1 MQKKFLYLDG
11 FTAYELE
18 EQLFH
23 LKSKY
28 QTIDVWRHKKF
39 GNILFI
45 DGDIQ
50 IAEYMEEAYSNAL
63 TEPILKDGKAKRI
76 AIIGGGDCGV
86 LRQALS
92 FPVNEAIVV
101 DIDEEVVNASKR
113 FLPKVVGG
121 SLQDKRSKLVIGDA
135 FKFLKKNRDF
145 DVIIYDLTMEPVGI
159 PKNFMEIIAVAL
171 KKSGRFSAQCGSA
184 FDEERKKKIK
194 AMMNPFFR
202 NIKFEAIWVPAF
214 VEPWMFV
221 YAEKK

>member
-23 LKSKY
+23 KKSKY
-28 QTIDVWRHKKF
+28 QTIDVWKHKKF

-50 IAEYMEEAYSNAL
+50 IAEYMEEVYSNAL
-63 TEPILKDGKAKRI
+63 TEPILKDGKAKKV

-86 LRQALS
+86 LRQSLT
-92 FPVNEAIVV
+92 FPVNEATVV
-101 DIDEEVVNASKR
+101 DIDEEVVNTAKK
-113 FLPKVVGG
+113 FLPNVVGN
-121 SLQDKRSKLVIGDA
+121 SLKDKRSKLIIDDA
-135 FKFLKKNRDF
+135 FEFLKKNKDF
-145 DVIIYDLTMEPVGI
+145 DAIIYDLTMEPIGI
-159 PKNFMEIIAVAL
+159 PKNFMEIIANAI
-171 KKSGRFSAQCGSA
+171 KSGGRFSAQCCSA
-184 FDEERKKKIK
+184 FDDNRKKIIAEIMKKYFI
-194 AMMNPFFR
+194 
-202 NIKFEAIWVPAF
+202 NIRFERVWVPAF